1 MSLLDIF
8 RKKSDENNSLK
19 KQIELLKKENEIFL
33 EELRILKNAIYGLGM
48 DLDKITKK
56 KK

>member
-19 KQIELLKKENEIFL
+19 NQMELLKRENEIFL
-33 EELRILKNAIYGLGM
+33 EEIRILKNAIYGLG
-48 DLDKITKK
+48 LDIDKALKK

>member
-8 RKKSDENNSLK
+8 RKKSEETNSLK
-19 KQIELLKKENEIFL
+19 KQIELLRRENEIFL
-33 EELRILKNAIYGLGM
+33 EELRILKNAMYGVG
-48 DLDKITKK
+48 LDIEKAIKK

>member
-8 RKKSDENNSLK
+8 KKKSDENNSLK
-19 KQIELLKKENEIFL
+19 KQIELLKRENEIFL
-33 EELRILKNAIYGLGM
+33 EEIRILKNAIYGLG
-48 DLDKITKK
+48 LDIDKALKK